1 MKKKYWFLIGLVVI
15 TIIIVV
21 WHVNSNV
28 GVTADNELP
37 SSSYAAYSGKVAGV
51 SDYGKIMV
59 YRSTSDKDGFPVSV
73 DDKGN
78 YGFELERHHYPMI
91 EYFSFDT
98 YNKTIPFITKSGLK
112 VSMDFEFYD
121 TLIDGNLVK
130 DCRVTYTGDYK
141 DVFDYLNYHG
151 FNKEIAEPIFEKFSR
166 MKAPTFSDY
175 YNEIENGKQLY
186 IKKIKH
192 CKDASLHSVL
202 VSMLEKDVNQAL
214 RKFALLSETPDSDY
228 EEWVKTNDNK

>member
-1 MKKKYWFLIGLVVI
+1 MKKKYWYLIGFVAIV
-15 TIIIVV
+15 IIVI
-21 WHVNSNV
+21 WRVNSIV
-28 GVTADNELP
+28 DVTVDNEFP
-37 SSSYAAYSGKVAGV
+37 SNTPAVYSGKVTGV

-59 YRSTSDKDGFPVSV
+59 YHSASDKDGFPVSV

-78 YGFELERHHYPMI
+78 YSVELERLHFPMI

-98 YNKTIPFITKSGLK
+98 YNKTIPFVTKSGLK

-141 DVFDYLNYHG
+141 DVFDYLNYDG
-151 FNKEIAEPIFEKFSR
+151 FNQEVADPVFEKFSK
-166 MKAPTFSDY
+166 MQDPAFSDY

-186 IKKIKH
+186 IKKIRN

-228 EEWVKTNDNK
+228 EEWVKTYDNK